1 MYNNL
6 LSPRYDMDTML
17 AIKGKDFVLL
27 SANIGTGKG
36 LLMLDQDK
44 SKIERISDYSMI
56 AAAGEGGDPHRFVN
70 SIAKH
75 SELHRVQHNGLDM
88 PVNSIAHFAGKQICA
103 NVMENLNYKV
113 SALIAGWGPL
123 MGPQLYQ
130 IDEFGGLRSV
140 PYSGQGVGM
149 ALFNSIFQKYNSP
162 DIDEPTAY
170 KVLKQCVA
178 AAHERL
184 AVNMRHFEVFVV
196 KENGITKLN
205 TIDADSLKTAPN

>member
-1 MYNNL
+1 
-6 LSPRYDMDTML
+6 MDTIL

-56 AAAGEGGDPHRFVN
+56 AAAGEGGDPQRFVN
-70 SIAKH
+70 FIAGH
-75 SELHRVQHNGLDM
+75 SELQRVQHNGLDM

-103 NVMENLNYKV
+103 SVMENLNYKV

-123 MGPQLYQ
+123 VGPQLHQ
-130 IDEFGGLRSV
+130 IDEFGGLMSV
-140 PYSGQGVGM
+140 PYSGQGLGL
-149 ALFNSIFQKYNSP
+149 ALFNSIFKKYYSP

-170 KVLKQCVA
+170 KVLKKCVA

-184 AVNMRHFEVFVV
+184 AVNMRNFEVFAV
-196 KENGITKLN
+196 KENGITKLT
-205 TIDADSLKTAPN
+205 TIDADSLKTAPH